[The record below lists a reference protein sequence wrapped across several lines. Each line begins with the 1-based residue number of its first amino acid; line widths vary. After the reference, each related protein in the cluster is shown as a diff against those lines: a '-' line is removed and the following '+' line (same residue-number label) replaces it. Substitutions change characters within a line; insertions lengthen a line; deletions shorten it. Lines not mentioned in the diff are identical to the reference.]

1 MPPSIIRTRSQEK
14 IAMEQEAAAKLAV
27 EEQQWREEKAIQEN
41 LPREVLNIG
50 CRLEEQRLDTRKAL
64 DNIHAEIAKLAQ
76 LVMATAT
83 ATTTA
88 PPLTTPST
96 TPPPAPGNPASV
108 SAQSHQFSTPPPLP
122 SSVLSRILELATP
135 QFSTPPPSTM
145 PPPSLPQY
153 GMPLHFGHLSPH
165 QLPHPIFP
173 NNTSTITTPVYT
185 VTNPIT
191 SSIPPNSAEM
201 FHLSQ
206 ITNPNTQPQYYT
218 QPSSTPLPYTSY
230 IPTHSPYYT
239 YQIVPQT

>member
-1 MPPSIIRTRSQEK
+1 
-14 IAMEQEAAAKLAV
+14 MEQEAAAKLAV
-27 EEQQWREEKAIQEN
+27 EEQQWSEEEAIQEN

-108 SAQSHQFSTPPPLP
+108 SAQSHHFSPPPPLP
-122 SSVLSRILELATP
+122 SSVLSPILELVTP

-145 PPPSLPQY
+145 PPPSLP
-153 GMPLHFGHLSPH
+153 
-165 QLPHPIFP
+165 
-173 NNTSTITTPVYT
+173 
-185 VTNPIT
+185 
-191 SSIPPNSAEM
+191 
-201 FHLSQ
+201 
-206 ITNPNTQPQYYT
+206 
-218 QPSSTPLPYTSY
+218 
-230 IPTHSPYYT
+230 
-239 YQIVPQT
+239 